1 MTLLL
6 FLFTFACS
14 DYTIAGVEKRVAEIL
29 IHPNHLDFGH
39 LISGM
44 ESGSESFAVIN
55 TGDEDLT
62 IFAPEL
68 VSGNNRFS
76 FSTAQGT
83 YVIPPGGLEEFDVM
97 YTPETFE
104 SNGGFI
110 EIVSDDLDEAT
121 SVVSLEGYGD
131 AAVIS
136 VDPVDVD
143 YGDISIGCDNEERI
157 TIRNDGNMDLTIV
170 SLSQMVTQ
178 PNDILFELGSLP
190 EPPWVLAPGTE
201 VDFLVSYAPTDIGID
216 DSLIIILCDDPAT
229 PEVET
234 MQHGDGDVEQWIQQQ
249 WEQDEIPILDIL
261 WVIDDSGSMYPF
273 QQGLA
278 SNIGSFMGTFISS
291 GADYRMAVITTG
303 SSSFNTI
310 IDATHLDPES
320 AIASL
325 IMAGING
332 SAYERGI
339 QMAHGALTVGNAAP
353 GGAFFR
359 QNSKLVVIFLS
370 DEPDQSIGG
379 WYSFVSFFD
388 SIKPL
393 GDFVPYAVI
402 GDEPSGCLYTYG
414 NYTRTAQYG
423 AGYWDLVDYYGGSWY
438 SICAQD
444 WGVQLQALADEVT
457 EKKVFDLDEP
467 DPIET
472 TIEVYVNGQLS
483 TEWTYNAALNAVVFN
498 DGYVP
503 HEGQTI
509 IIDYALW
516 GCGEES

>member
-1 MTLLL
+1 MTLIL
-6 FLFTFACS
+6 FLMTFACS
-14 DYTIAGVEKRVAEIL
+14 DYTVAGIKKREADIL
-29 IHPNHLDFGH
+29 VHPTHLNFGH

-44 ESGSESFAVIN
+44 ESESESFAVIN

-68 VSGNNRFS
+68 VSGNDRFS
-76 FSTAQGT
+76 LTTDQES
-83 YVIPPGGLEEFDVM
+83 YIIPAGGLIEFDVE

-104 SNGGFI
+104 SNGAYI
-110 EIVSDDLDEAT
+110 DIVSDDIDEP
-121 SVVSLEGYGD
+121 VSTVTIEGYGD
-131 AAVIS
+131 APVIA

-157 TIRNDGNMDLTIV
+157 TIRNEGNMDLEV
-170 SLSQMVTQ
+170 SSISQMVTQ
-178 PNDILFELGSLP
+178 PSDILFELGSLP
-190 EPPWVLAPGTE
+190 DPPWILAPGME
-201 VDFLVSYAPTDIGID
+201 IDFLVSYIPTDIGAD
-216 DSLIIILCDDPAT
+216 DSSITILSNDPQT
-229 PEVET
+229 PEVEAL
-234 MQHGDGDVEQWIQQQ
+234 QHGDGDVEQWVQQQ
-249 WEQDEIPILDIL
+249 WEQDEVPILDIL

-273 QQGLA
+273 QQSMS
-278 SNIGSFMGTFISS
+278 SNIGFFMGAFASS

-303 SSSFNTI
+303 SSAFNTI
-310 IDATHLDPES
+310 IDSTHPDAEN

-325 IMAGING
+325 IMAGIG
-332 SAYERGI
+332 GPGIERGI
-339 QMAHGALTVGNAAP
+339 QMAHDALTSGNAAP

-359 QNSKLVVIFLS
+359 QDAKLVIIFLS
-370 DEPDQSIGG
+370 DEPDQSYGG

-388 SIKPL
+388 NLKPL

-402 GDEPSGCLYTYG
+402 GDEPSGCLFNNG
-414 NYTRTAQYG
+414 VYTRNAQFG

-444 WGVQLQALADEVT
+444 WGVQLQALANEVT

-472 TIEVYVNGQLS
+472 TIEVYVNGQLT
-483 TEWTYNAALNAVVFN
+483 TEWTYDAALNAVVFN
-498 DGYVP
+498 DGHVP

-509 IIDYALW
+509 TIDYALW
-516 GCGEES
+516 GCGTES